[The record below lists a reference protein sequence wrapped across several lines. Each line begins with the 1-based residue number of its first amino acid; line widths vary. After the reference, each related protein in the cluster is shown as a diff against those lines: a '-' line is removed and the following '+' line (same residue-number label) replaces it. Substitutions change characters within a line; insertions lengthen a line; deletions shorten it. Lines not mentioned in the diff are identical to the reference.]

1 MKTIARFLVEFTKY
15 QIGKWSLYTDY
26 YQHHANPLYTMIF
39 ISYNVKTKWMETLF
53 EEKEEEKKP
62 IICFPPL
69 YFLKMS
75 ESIQSVV
82 ELRGLKAATM
92 EVLLEFIYTEQV
104 EVTVENVQEL
114 LPAACLLQLKG
125 HIMEFVLYSVYVT
138 WHIMLPSIIKLR

>member
-1 MKTIARFLVEFTKY
+1 MKK
-15 QIGKWSLYTDY
+15 K
-26 YQHHANPLYTMIF
+26 
-39 ISYNVKTKWMETLF
+39 KK
-53 EEKEEEKKP
+53 KKP
-62 IICFPPL
+62 IIWFPPL